1 MDNDYIGGADGLEA
15 DGYNVHAESCL
26 LQRSPSRYA
35 VYTMK
40 MEGFKVGELRTDFSD
55 TLMARDYKD
64 PPLLIMIG
72 LDDVDS
78 E

>member
-1 MDNDYIGGADGLEA
+1 
-15 DGYNVHAESCL
+15 
-26 LQRSPSRYA
+26 
-35 VYTMK
+35 MK